1 MTEKEWLVCTDPTSM
16 LDFLHGQASDRKLRL
31 FAVACC
37 RRIWTL
43 VGNDRRRL
51 AVLTEGYADGQVDQ
65 AELLTACDEAH
76 DSDWTAGLAF
86 KEAAALDDI
95 EDAAA
100 YAAGNAARA
109 AADAAT
115 DYPAFSERTAAWIA
129 ACQTEFAG
137 QAALLREVFG
147 NPFRP
152 ITVENSWLTATVVA
166 LATAV
171 YDDRAFDRL
180 PILADA
186 LEDAGCTHA
195 DILNH
200 CHQPGEHVRG
210 CWAVDLLL
218 GKK

>member
-1 MTEKEWLVCTDPTSM
+1 MTEPEWLACADPQQM
-16 LDFLHGQASDRKLRL
+16 LDCLHGQASDRKLRL

-43 VGNDRRRL
+43 VDKDCRHLGVR
-51 AVLTEGYADGQVDQ
+51 TEDYADGQVSQ
-65 AELLTACDEAH
+65 EELLAARDEAH

-86 KEAAALDDI
+86 EEAAALEDI
-95 EDAAA
+95 EAAA
-100 YAAGNAARA
+100 GDAAGNAAHA

-115 DYPAFSERTAAWIA
+115 DYLPFREQSPAWAAA
-129 ACQTEFAG
+129 RQAEFAA
-137 QAALLREVFG
+137 QAALLQEVFG

-152 ITVENSWLTATVVA
+152 VSVERSWLTATVVA
-166 LATAV
+166 LAQAI
-171 YDDRAFDRL
+171 YEERAFDRL

-186 LEDAGCTHA
+186 LEDAGCDNA
-195 DILNH
+195 DLLNH
-200 CHQPGEHVRG
+200 CRQPGEHVRA